1 MSLQEIVI
9 VGGARTPFGKF
20 GGSLR
25 DVTATELGVAA
36 AKGALDAAG
45 VPADRVDH
53 VIFGNVIQSSRD
65 AAYLGRHVG
74 LWAGVPQSAPGL
86 TLNRLC
92 GSGFEAI
99 VDAARMITCGEAKVV
114 LAGGAENMSQAPLV
128 ARNARWG
135 IGLGEGMTLEDS
147 LWQGLTDSYNNLPM
161 AITAENL
168 AQQFAVTREEQDKMA
183 LSSQQRAAAAW
194 QAGRLAEEVVPVP
207 GRDGRGKPTTVTIDE
222 HYRADTTMEVLAR
235 LPARFIPKNGTVT
248 AGNASGIV
256 DGAAAVIV
264 TTAETAK
271 EMGVVPLARLVS
283 WGIAGVSPDIMGIGP
298 VPATRMALERAGL
311 SMDDIG
317 LFEIN
322 EAFAAQCLACV
333 KDLDLNPEILNVNG
347 GAISI
352 GHPLGATGTRLVLT
366 LIKEM
371 QRRGVRYGSASMC
384 IGGGM
389 GSAGVFELLN

>member
-36 AKGALDAAG
+36 AKGALEAAC
-45 VPADRVDH
+45 VPAERVDH

-99 VDAARMITCGEAKVV
+99 VDAARMIVCGEADVV

-135 IGLGEGMTLEDS
+135 IGLGEGMNLEDS

-168 AQQFAVTREEQDKMA
+168 AQQYEVTPRGSGQHGA
-183 LSSQQRAAAAW
+183 GQPAARGCRV
-194 QAGRLAEEVVPVP
+194 AGRPP
-207 GRDGRGKPTTVTIDE
+207 GAGSGRRARQGRPRQACHRD
-222 HYRADTTMEVLAR
+222 
-235 LPARFIPKNGTVT
+235 
-248 AGNASGIV
+248 
-256 DGAAAVIV
+256 
-264 TTAETAK
+264 
-271 EMGVVPLARLVS
+271 
-283 WGIAGVSPDIMGIGP
+283 
-298 VPATRMALERAGL
+298 
-311 SMDDIG
+311 
-317 LFEIN
+317 
-322 EAFAAQCLACV
+322 
-333 KDLDLNPEILNVNG
+333 
-347 GAISI
+347 
-352 GHPLGATGTRLVLT
+352 
-366 LIKEM
+366 
-371 QRRGVRYGSASMC
+371 RR
-384 IGGGM
+384 
-389 GSAGVFELLN
+389 

>member
-1 MSLQEIVI
+1 MDIQEIVI

-36 AKGALDAAG
+36 AKGALEATG
-45 VPADRVDH
+45 VPAERVEH

-74 LWAGVPQSAPGL
+74 LWAGVPEDVPGL

-99 VDAARMITCGEAKVV
+99 VDAARMITCGEASVV

-128 ARNARWG
+128 ARDARWG
-135 IGLGEGMTLEDS
+135 IGLGEGLTLEDS
-147 LWQGLTDSYNNLPM
+147 LWQGLTDSYNNMPM
-161 AITAENL
+161 AITAENV
-168 AQQFAVTREEQDKMA
+168 ARRYEVTREEQDVMA
-183 LSSQQRAAAAW
+183 FNSQQRAAAAW
-194 QAGRLAEEVVPVP
+194 QEGRLAAEVVPVE
-207 GRDGRGKPTTVTIDE
+207 GKDKRGKPVTVAVDE
-222 HYRADTTMEVLAR
+222 HVRPDTTMEVLGR
-235 LPARFIPKNGTVT
+235 LPARFIPKDGTVT

-264 TTAETAK
+264 TTA
-271 EMGVVPLARLVS
+271 GVARELDVKPLARLVS

-298 VPATRMALERAGL
+298 APATRIALKRAGMTL
-311 SMDDIG
+311 ADIG

-322 EAFAAQCLACV
+322 EAFAAQCLACAREL
-333 KDLDLNPEILNVNG
+333 DLDTDILNVNG

-366 LIKEM
+366 LLKEM
-371 QRRGVRYGSASMC
+371 QRRGVRFGSASMC

-389 GSAGVFELLN
+389 GAAGIFELIN

>member
-36 AKGALDAAG
+36 AKGALEASG
-45 VPADRVDH
+45 VPAERVDH

-65 AAYLGRHVG
+65 AAYLARHVG
-74 LWAGVPQSAPGL
+74 LWAGVPESAPGL

-99 VDAARMITCGEAKVV
+99 VDAARMIACGEADVV

-135 IGLGEGMTLEDS
+135 IGLGEGLNLEDS
-147 LWQGLTDSYNNLPM
+147 LWQGLTDSYNGLPM

-168 AQQFAVTREEQDKMA
+168 AQRYEVTREDQDFMA
-183 LSSQQRAAAAW
+183 LQSQQRAAAAW
-194 QAGRLAEEVVPVP
+194 QEGRLAEEVIAVQ
-207 GRDGRGKPTTVTIDE
+207 GKDGRGKPVSVTVDE
-222 HYRADTTMEVLAR
+222 HVRADTTMEVLGR

-256 DGAAAVIV
+256 DGAAAVLVASASAARDLGV
-264 TTAETAK
+264 T
-271 EMGVVPLARLVS
+271 PWARLVS
-283 WGIAGVSPDIMGIGP
+283 WGIAGVNPDIMGIGP
-298 VPATRMALERAGL
+298 APATRIALQRAGL
-311 SMDDIG
+311 TMDDIG

-333 KDLDLNPEILNVNG
+333 KDLNLDPQILNVNG

-352 GHPLGATGTRLVLT
+352 GHPLGATGTRLALT

-371 QRRGVRYGSASMC
+371 QRRNVRYGSASMC

-389 GSAGVFELLN
+389 GSAGIFELLN

>member
-1 MSLQEIVI
+1 MNMQEIVI
-9 VGGARTPFGKF
+9 IGGARTPFGKF

-36 AKGALDAAG
+36 AKGALEATG
-45 VPADRVDH
+45 VPAERIDH

-65 AAYLGRHVG
+65 AAYLARHVG
-74 LWAGVPQSAPGL
+74 LWAGAPERAPGL

-99 VDAARMITCGEAKVV
+99 VDAARMIVCGEASVV

-135 IGLGEGMTLEDS
+135 AGLGEGMTLEDS
-147 LWQGLTDSYNNLPM
+147 LWQGLTDSYNGLPM

-168 AQQFAVTREEQDKMA
+168 AQRFEVTREDQDA
-183 LSSQQRAAAAW
+183 LALRSQQRAVAAW
-194 QAGRLAEEVVPVP
+194 QEGRMAAEVVAVQ
-207 GRDGRGKPTTVTIDE
+207 GKDSRGKPAAVAVDE
-222 HYRADTTMEVLAR
+222 HVRADATLEGLAK

-264 TTAETAK
+264 ASADAARDL
-271 EMGVVPLARLVS
+271 GVKPLLRLVS
-283 WGIAGVSPDIMGIGP
+283 WGIAGVNPDIMGIGP
-298 VPATRMALERAGL
+298 VPATRLALQRAGL
-311 SMDDIG
+311 TMDDIG

-322 EAFAAQCLACV
+322 EAFAAQCLACA
-333 KDLDLNPEILNVNG
+333 KDLDLDPEILNVNG

-352 GHPLGATGTRLVLT
+352 GHPLAATGTRLVLT
-366 LIKEM
+366 LGHEM
-371 QRRGVRYGSASMC
+371 RRRGVRYGSASMC

-389 GSAGVFELLN
+389 GSAGVFELVD

>member
-1 MSLQEIVI
+1 MDIQEIVI

-36 AKGALDAAG
+36 AKGALEATG
-45 VPADRVDH
+45 VPAERVDH

-74 LWAGVPQSAPGL
+74 LWAGVPEDVPGL

-99 VDAARMITCGEAKVV
+99 VDAARMITCGEASVV

-128 ARNARWG
+128 ARDARWG
-135 IGLGEGMTLEDS
+135 IGLGEGLTLEDS
-147 LWQGLTDSYNNLPM
+147 LWQGLTDSYNNMPM
-161 AITAENL
+161 AITAENV
-168 AQQFAVTREEQDKMA
+168 ARRYEVTREEQDVMA
-183 LSSQQRAAAAW
+183 FNSQQRAAAAW
-194 QAGRLAEEVVPVP
+194 QEGRLAAEVVPVE
-207 GRDGRGKPTTVTIDE
+207 GKDKRGKPVTVAVDE
-222 HYRADTTMEVLAR
+222 HVRPDTTMEVLGR
-235 LPARFIPKNGTVT
+235 LPARFIPKDGTVT

-264 TTAETAK
+264 TTA
-271 EMGVVPLARLVS
+271 GVARELDVKPLARLVS

-298 VPATRMALERAGL
+298 APATRIALKRAGMTL
-311 SMDDIG
+311 ADIG

-322 EAFAAQCLACV
+322 EAFAAQCLACAREL
-333 KDLDLNPEILNVNG
+333 DLDTDILNVNG

-366 LIKEM
+366 LLKEM
-371 QRRGVRYGSASMC
+371 QRRGVRFGSASMC

-389 GSAGVFELLN
+389 GAAGIFELIN

>member
-1 MSLQEIVI
+1 MEIQDIVI

-36 AKGALDAAG
+36 AKGALAATG
-45 VPADRVDH
+45 VPAERVDH

-74 LWAGVPQSAPGL
+74 LWAGVPEHVPGL

-99 VDAARMITCGEAKVV
+99 VDAARMILCGEASVV

-135 IGLGEGMTLEDS
+135 IGLGEGLNLEDS

-161 AITAENL
+161 AITAENV
-168 AQQFAVTREEQDKMA
+168 AQRYQVTRQEQDVMA
-183 LSSQQRAAAAW
+183 LHSQQRAAAAW
-194 QAGRLAEEVVPVP
+194 QEGRLAAEVVAVQ
-207 GRDGRGKPTTVTIDE
+207 GKDGRGRPVSVSVDE
-222 HYRADTTMEVLAR
+222 HLRPDTTAEVLAR
-235 LPARFIPKNGTVT
+235 LPARFIPKDGTVT

-264 TTAETAK
+264 ASAEAARQL
-271 EMGVVPLARLVS
+271 GVTPLARLVS
-283 WGIAGVSPDIMGIGP
+283 WGIAGVSPDVMGIGP
-298 VPATRMALERAGL
+298 APATRIALQRAGL
-311 SMDDIG
+311 AMADIG

-322 EAFAAQCLACV
+322 EAFAAQCLACA
-333 KDLDLNPEILNVNG
+333 KELAIDPAILNVNG

-366 LIKEM
+366 LLKEM

-389 GSAGVFELLN
+389 GSAGVFELID